1 MPPAPRVVGILAGAG
16 SLPREIAEYVR
27 ADGGALHI
35 VSIAS
40 EGDRDLSDFPLT
52 RVGWAQIGAML
63 RALRRAGVTDLVIV
77 GAVRRP
83 DIFSLKPDLGAL
95 LNLPAVF
102 RILRS
107 AGDDNLLSRIVRF
120 FEEKGFKVVSPVA
133 VMPSLTVRE
142 GPAGALRAN
151 ADDMRDIA
159 LGFEA
164 VRALGPFDIGQ
175 AVVVANGRIEVI
187 EGAENTDAMLV
198 RLIERRASGGVAA
211 SCKGQPGAQ
220 RRGVLVKRP
229 KPRQEMRVDLPTI
242 GPETVTRALEAQL
255 RGIAVLADGAIA
267 LERAE
272 MIRRADDNGI
282 FVEGVAD
289 GAAGPGAGDAATAV
303 QFIEAG
309 KHRANAQQR
318 NDAQKGAAVRVALR
332 PFYDCAGAVVDRGHV
347 LAVECGEGANA
358 LVARASRLRQWG
370 RRARRHRSAV
380 AVIAVSPGDAIDG
393 IIDAAA
399 AANLAGVALL
409 GVPAGSVEAHAK
421 AAARHGLFLLTADG
435 ETADKGIAEL
445 HHELD

>member
-1 MPPAPRVVGILAGAG
+1 MSPAPRVVGILAGAG

-27 ADGGALHI
+27 AGGGALHI
-35 VSIAS
+35 VSIVS

-52 RVGWAQIGAML
+52 RVGWAQIGGML

-83 DIFSLKPDLGAL
+83 DISSLKPDLGAL
-95 LNLPAVF
+95 LNLPAIF

-142 GPAGALRAN
+142 GPVGALRAN
-151 ADDMRDIA
+151 ANDMRDIS
-159 LGFEA
+159 LGFDV

-175 AVVVANGRIEVI
+175 AVVVADGHVEVI

-198 RLIERRASGGVAA
+198 RWIKQRASGAIAA
-211 SCKGQPGAQ
+211 TGKDEPVAQ

-242 GPETVTRALEAQL
+242 GPDTVTRAVEAQL

-267 LERAE
+267 LERGE
-272 MIRRADDNGI
+272 MVRRADGDDI
-282 FVEGVAD
+282 FIEGVAD
-289 GAAGPGAGDAATAV
+289 GAGGAGASNASAAI
-303 QFIEAG
+303 QFAEVG
-309 KHRANAQQR
+309 KRKANAQQR
-318 NDAQKGAAVRVALR
+318 ADAQKGSAVLAALR
-332 PFYDCAGAVVDRGHV
+332 PFYGSTGVVVDRGHV
-347 LAVECGEGANA
+347 LAVECGEGADA
-358 LVARASRLRQWG
+358 LILRASRLRQWG

-380 AVIAVSPGDAIDG
+380 AVVAVPSVDAVSGVIET
-393 IIDAAA
+393 AA

-409 GVPAGSVEAHAK
+409 GVTADSIQMHAK
-421 AAARHGLFLLTADG
+421 DAARHGLFLLVADG
-435 ETADKGIAEL
+435 ETADNAHRGVAP
-445 HHELD
+445 